1 MSLNRLFKKYGC
13 DKGIKHG
20 YGKVYSKEWESLRE
34 EPINFL
40 EIGIYEGLSTKAFIE
55 YFPNATIYGIDT
67 FQRIFSSQIPILS
80 HERVKWLQADS
91 MSYNIKR
98 AINQT
103 WPDVQFDIILDDGNH
118 MPEAQSL
125 TFRNLSPFLKE
136 TGMYLIEDVFPFHI
150 MSGKDMN
157 LEWVQD
163 NPETL
168 NYLKFQLLQKAI
180 DGWETQEFDLR
191 SKSGQPDSYIFKMTK
206 KKMG

>member
-1 MSLNRLFKKYGC
+1 MSLGRLFKKYRC

-20 YGKVYSKEWESLRE
+20 YEKVYAKEWKSLRQ

-40 EIGIYEGLSTKAFIE
+40 EIGIHKGLSTRAFIE

-67 FQRIFSSQIPILS
+67 FQRIFPEQISILS
-80 HERVKWLQADS
+80 HERAKWLQGDS
-91 MSYNIKR
+91 MSYDIKNK
-98 AINQT
+98 ISKI
-103 WPDVQFDIILDDGNH
+103 WPNVQFDIILDDGNH

-180 DGWETQEFDLR
+180 TGWDIQEFDLR
-191 SKSGQPDSYIFKMTK
+191 GKSGEPDSYVFKMTK
-206 KKMG
+206 KK